1 MPFERNGGMRARA
14 VLLVALLVPLAG
26 CLPDSEPAKCSAW
39 TLNDTQEHPYQAHV
53 HVVNE
58 RASSV
63 CVAVSFGGEEVAKVP
78 LQPAQEEAVGTDE
91 HVVDWAEP
99 RITVRADEWEGDRW
113 TTATVDLERTPHVEI
128 AVLEDELRID
138 SHVEPP

>member
-1 MPFERNGGMRARA
+1 MRVRA

-39 TLNDTQEHPYQAHV
+39 TLNDTQEHPHRAHL

-63 CVAVSFGGEEVAKVP
+63 CVAVSFGGEQVAKVP
-78 LQPAQEEAVGTDE
+78 LQPAQEETVPTDE
-91 HVVDWAEP
+91 RVVDWAEP
-99 RITVRADEWEGDRW
+99 RITVRVDEWEGDRW
-113 TTATVDLERTPHVEI
+113 TTDAVDLEQAPNVQIT
-128 AVLEDELRID
+128 VLEDDLRID
-138 SHVEPP
+138 AHADPP